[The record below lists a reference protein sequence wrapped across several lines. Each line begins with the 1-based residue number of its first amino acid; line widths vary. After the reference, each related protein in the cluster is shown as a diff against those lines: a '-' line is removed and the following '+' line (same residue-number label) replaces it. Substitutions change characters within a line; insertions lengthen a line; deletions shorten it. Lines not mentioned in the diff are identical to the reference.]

1 MDGEATTSYHL
12 LADDNDEDFFIEY
25 RMENDSYIAAQTEN
39 DASCKFFFSLIQ
51 FISTSFKLSVVC
63 GILTCLLATLLWW
76 FEMNV
81 RGYCNEN
88 WDNIPI
94 GIRRLRLFVDS
105 FEAVF
110 IMMWLLLIVATIS

>member
-1 MDGEATTSYHL
+1 
-12 LADDNDEDFFIEY
+12 
-25 RMENDSYIAAQTEN
+25 
-39 DASCKFFFSLIQ
+39 
-51 FISTSFKLSVVC
+51 
-63 GILTCLLATLLWW
+63 
-76 FEMNV
+76 MNV

-110 IMMWLLLIVATIS
+110 IMMWLFVDHCYDILMFNTEIV